1 MIDFVSTPYS
11 ESTIIIEVSGE
22 FTDIDR
28 NYFFDCVGDFVEVG
42 YKNIIVECHKL
53 GHLNNGNFQSLLKAR
68 KMAKGSTSQI
78 YLTHVSSNL
87 GKALEITKLGQLLSI
102 YRTTELAIS
111 NIERQ
116 LACVG

>member
-22 FTDIDR
+22 FTDMDR

-87 GKALEITKLGQLLSI
+87 GKALEITKFCLLYTSPSP
-102 YRTTELAIS
+102 RDLSTSRMPSSA
-111 NIERQ
+111 
-116 LACVG
+116 